1 LANREARVQTLIE
14 RTSIVTL
21 EELSGYTVV
30 RSLGEVRAES
40 ICAKDVLRATLRSI
54 GVFIGIVRVESSPET
69 QRAREATIAEL
80 AARADQLGANAVIGL
95 RFDARER
102 PDGATRVIAQGRAVL
117 VAPQPK

>member
-1 LANREARVQTLIE
+1 MIE